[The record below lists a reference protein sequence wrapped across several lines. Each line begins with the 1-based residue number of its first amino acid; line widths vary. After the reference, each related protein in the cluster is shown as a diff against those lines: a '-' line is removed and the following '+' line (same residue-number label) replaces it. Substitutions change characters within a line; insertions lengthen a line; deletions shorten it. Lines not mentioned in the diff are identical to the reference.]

1 MDSAFRPRR
10 ASQPLPKLRRIAN
23 LAAMP
28 TDLRIVVP
36 NRPGTLAA
44 TLEVLADSD
53 VNVLAMCGDI
63 RPGERWGYVHICI
76 ADAEPAKKAL
86 ADAKVEIADEHEV
99 VIHRLED
106 RPGTALEV
114 IKDYNEKERNIEVLY
129 TGGDGGL
136 IIGTEDMRPLRP
148 GVKMEDARYPTT

>member
-1 MDSAFRPRR
+1 MA
-10 ASQPLPKLRRIAN
+10 
-23 LAAMP
+23 

-36 NRPGTLAA
+36 NRPGTLAGI
-44 TLEVLADSD
+44 LEVLAEAD

-76 ADAEPAKKAL
+76 EDPEPAKKAL
-86 ADAKVEIADEHEV
+86 NDAKVEIADEHLV
-99 VIHRLED
+99 VIHRLEN

-114 IKDYNEKERNIEVLY
+114 IREYNRQERNIEVIY

-136 IIGTEDMRPLRP
+136 IIGTEDMRPQRL
-148 GVKMEDARYPTT
+148 GVRMSEARYPTT

>member
-1 MDSAFRPRR
+1 MA
-10 ASQPLPKLRRIAN
+10 
-23 LAAMP
+23 

-36 NRPGTLAA
+36 NRPGTLAGI
-44 TLEVLADSD
+44 LEVLAEAD

-76 ADAEPAKKAL
+76 EDPESAKKAL
-86 ADAKVEIADEHEV
+86 NNAKVEIADEHLV
-99 VIHRLED
+99 VIHRLEN

-114 IKDYNEKERNIEVLY
+114 IREYNRQERNIEVIY

-136 IIGTEDMRPLRP
+136 IIGTEDMRPQRL
-148 GVKMEDARYPTT
+148 GVRMSEARYPTT